1 MASADCNY
9 LKEQGD
15 TPDSSAMARDV
26 LLSLN
31 GAFKKRVLYPI
42 GHVIYQD
49 ALKSL
54 INKLSSFFTAS
65 ENLVLT
71 VQRNTISHAGEVIH
85 EGPMN
90 EENLAFILF
99 RDGIYNLEFK
109 KSIESWEINSFLEI
123 LKNNQIL
130 TENAENDIVTSLWEL
145 ELPSLSYQAED
156 VGFDTGENFE
166 IPDLGYIESSG
177 DLSDIKAT
185 NVIKLEQAQHCHEPV
200 FNKVLW
206 TLTSQ
211 DKVHLSN
218 LVVEEKDWERI
229 EYVLYILLYIL
240 QQQGKPNNFSEV
252 MAYLNQELSDA
263 MKSCKFH
270 SVFST
275 LQVLNKTLNAHS
287 NRNHWARALL
297 EEFFESLSETDFLSV
312 LQDDWAAIAACDSRD
327 LSYLKRSLL
336 FMPPQAI
343 CILGP
348 MLSHIE
354 SKTIKKLLVSVM
366 ADLAEVDYEHLAKLT
381 SSTDT
386 ALLSS
391 LIPVL
396 GSMRNDL
403 SLAGLRKMMRHPSA
417 RVRKQALMAIWKRQ
431 PELIAELSFTLDD
444 PDEGVLQ
451 LYLRYAGGQRS
462 KRMEGKLREYL
473 ESHPIRANNKQFQFR
488 MYRTLGKCGSDA
500 SLVFLKRSLFLLPIF
515 NILRSRKSLKRQAAV
530 HSITAINTQSTE
542 KLRSRLA
549 KRRHSLERQAA

>member
-1 MASADCNY
+1 MPLSESSY
-9 LKEQGD
+9 LRELGD
-15 TPDSSAMARDV
+15 TPDINLMARDV

-31 GAFKKRVLYPI
+31 GAFKKRILYPI

-49 ALKSL
+49 ALNSL
-54 INKLSSFFTAS
+54 IDRLSSFFTAS
-65 ENLVLT
+65 ENLALI
-71 VQRNTISHAGEVIH
+71 VQRNTISHAGRVIH

-99 RDGIYNLEFK
+99 RDGIYYLAFK
-109 KSIESWEINSFLEI
+109 KTIESWEINSFLEI

-130 TENAENDIVTSLWEL
+130 TENAENDIVTALWEL
-145 ELPSLSYQAED
+145 ELPSLTYQAED
-156 VGFDTGENFE
+156 VGFDTGETFD
-166 IPDLGYIESSG
+166 IPELGYVESSG

-185 NVIKLEQAQHCHEPV
+185 NVIKLEQAQRCHEPV

-240 QQQGKPNNFSEV
+240 QQQGKPKNFSEV
-252 MAYLNQELSDA
+252 MAYVNQELSDA
-263 MKSCKFH
+263 MKSRKFH

-275 LQVLNKTLNAHS
+275 LQVLNKTLNADS
-287 NRNHWARALL
+287 NRNHWARSLL
-297 EEFFESLSETDFLSV
+297 EDFFESLSETDFLSV
-312 LQDDWAAIAACDSRD
+312 LQDDWAAIAACGSKE

-343 CILGP
+343 STLGP
-348 MLSHIE
+348 MLSHIK
-354 SKTIKKLLVSVM
+354 SKTIKKILVSVM
-366 ADLAEVDYEHLAKLT
+366 AELAAVDYEHMAKLA

-386 ALLSS
+386 AVLASI
-391 LIPVL
+391 IPVL
-396 GSMRNDL
+396 GSMRNDR
-403 SLAGLRKMMRHPSA
+403 SLANLRKMVRHPSA
-417 RVRKQALMAIWKRQ
+417 RVRRQALMAIWRRQ

-451 LYLRYAGGQRS
+451 LYLGYAGRQRN
-462 KRMEGKLREYL
+462 KRMEAKIREYL
-473 ESHPIRANNKQFQFR
+473 EAHPIRTNNKQYQFR

-500 SLVFLKRSLFLLPIF
+500 SLMFLKKSLFLLPIF
-515 NILRSRKSLKRQAAV
+515 NILRSKKSLKRQAAV
-530 HSITAINTQSTE
+530 HAITAIGTPSTE
-542 KLRSRLA
+542 SMLSRLA
-549 KRRHSLERQAA
+549 KRRHALERQAA